1 MIKLYSLGGSGENGR
16 NCYAI
21 EWSEGAILLDCG
33 VKREINEN
41 GVGDYPVLT
50 KELVSKLKF
59 VLLSHAH
66 EDHSASLPL
75 VYSMGYRGK
84 VYASSPTANSTLNFI
99 NKWKN
104 FVKDNNGRLP
114 FNDED
119 IASVDFGILD
129 IGLNTI
135 DGINI
140 TVGRSG
146 HVVGGIWFIVTVEG
160 KEIFYS
166 GDIVSQS
173 MLLHNDKPSKVDA
186 AILNCA
192 YAGKILKQAEQYK
205 ILLNSI
211 KETLSIGGK
220 AILPL
225 PQNGRG
231 CDIYKFLSE
240 NIKDVPLY
248 VDKEIIDSYNKLSS
262 MTEWVKNIGDG
273 ISSENIVSISTMEE
287 REEVCLK
294 DEAGIILTQDGMLTA
309 VQGKYYFERL
319 KEDEKNKVIITGH
332 AAKGTIGAE
341 IFNNEYAQNN
351 SVKLQKGHVIFK
363 VHFDDADVVEFNEYL
378 KAKTI
383 ILFHSNK
390 EKTANVIS
398 NLDNIGV
405 SAMCLSPGESY
416 NLN

>member
-75 VYSMGYRGK
+75 LYNMGYRGK
-84 VYASSPTANSTLNFI
+84 VYASSPTANSTPNFM

-104 FVKDNNGRLP
+104 FVKENNGVIP
-114 FNDED
+114 FNED
-119 IASVDFGILD
+119 DIEKVEFETLN
-129 IGLNTI
+129 IGLNNI
-135 DGINI
+135 DGVSV

-146 HVVGGIWFIVTVEG
+146 HVVGGIWFVVNVEG
-160 KEIFYS
+160 KKIFYS
-166 GDIVSQS
+166 GDIVSEP
-173 MLLHNDKPSKVDA
+173 MLLNNDKPSEVDA

-192 YAGKILKQAEQYK
+192 YAGKTLKQSEQYE

-225 PQNGRG
+225 PPNGRG
-231 CDIYKFLSE
+231 CDIYKFLYE
-240 NIKDVPLY
+240 NIKDITLY
-248 VDKEIIDSYNKLSS
+248 VDKEIIDNYKKLSD
-262 MTEWVKNIGDG
+262 MTDWVKNIDG
-273 ISSENIVSISTMEE
+273 SLVSENVICITTMED
-287 REEVCLK
+287 REQVCLK
-294 DEAGIILTQDGMLTA
+294 DEPAVILTQDGMLTA

-319 KEDEKNKVIITGH
+319 KEDRRNKVIITGH

-341 IFNNEYAQNN
+341 IFNDEYAKSN
-351 SVKLQKGHVIFK
+351 SVNLQKEHIIFK
-363 VHFDDADVVEFNEYL
+363 VHFDDVDVIEFNKYL
-378 KAKTI
+378 KSKTI

-398 NLDNIGV
+398 KLTETGV
-405 SAMCLSPGESY
+405 KAMCLTPGGSY
-416 NLN
+416 NLA

>member
-75 VYSMGYRGK
+75 IYSMGYRGK
-84 VYASSPTANSTLNFI
+84 VYASSPTANSTPNFI
-99 NKWKN
+99 KKWTN
-104 FVKDNNGRLP
+104 FVRENNGVLP

-119 IASVDFGILD
+119 IESVDFGILD

-140 TVGRSG
+140 KVGRSG

-166 GDIVSQS
+166 GDIVSQP
-173 MLLHNDKPSKVDA
+173 MLLDNDKPSKVDA

-192 YAGKILKQAEQYK
+192 YAGKVLKQSEQYK

-220 AILPL
+220 VILPL
-225 PQNGRG
+225 PPNGRG

-248 VDKEIIDSYNKLSS
+248 VDKEIIDNYNKLSS
-262 MTEWVKNIGDG
+262 MTEWVKNIDGD
-273 ISSENIVSISTMEE
+273 ISSQNIVPISTMEE

-294 DEAGIILTQDGMLTA
+294 DEASVILTQDGMLTA

-319 KEDEKNKVIITGH
+319 KEDERNKVIITGH

-341 IFNNEYAQNN
+341 IFNEDYARNN

-363 VHFDDADVVEFNEYL
+363 VHFDDEDVVEFNKYL
-378 KAKTI
+378 NAKTI

-390 EKTANVIS
+390 DKTVNVIS
-398 NLDNIGV
+398 SLNDTGV
-405 SAMCLSPGESY
+405 NAMCLTLGKSY
-416 NLN
+416 NLD

>member
-21 EWSEGAILLDCG
+21 EWSEGVILLDCG

-50 KELVSKLKF
+50 KELVSKLRF

-75 VYSMGYRGK
+75 IYSMGYRGK
-84 VYASSPTANSTLNFI
+84 VYASSPTANSTPNFM

-104 FVKDNNGRLP
+104 FVKENNGVIP
-114 FNDED
+114 FSEED
-119 IASVDFGILD
+119 ITKVEFETLN
-129 IGLNTI
+129 IGLNNI
-135 DGINI
+135 DGVEI

-146 HVVGGIWFIVTVEG
+146 HVVGGIWFIVNVEG
-160 KEIFYS
+160 KKIFYS
-166 GDIVSQS
+166 GDIVSEP
-173 MLLHNDKPSKVDA
+173 MLLHNDKPHEVDA

-192 YAGKILKQAEQYK
+192 YAGKILKQSQQYE
-205 ILLNSI
+205 ILLNSV

-220 AILPL
+220 AVLPL
-225 PQNGRG
+225 PPNGRG
-231 CDIYKFLSE
+231 CDIYKFLCE
-240 NIKDVPLY
+240 NIKDMPLY
-248 VDKEIIDSYNKLSS
+248 VDKEIIDNYKKLSD
-262 MTEWVKNIGDG
+262 MTDWVKNIEGSLDSG
-273 ISSENIVSISTMEE
+273 NVVCIDTMED

-294 DEAGIILTQDGMLTA
+294 DEPSVILTQDGMLTA

-319 KEDEKNKVIITGH
+319 KEDSRNKVIITGH

-341 IFNNEYAQNN
+341 IFNDEYCKNN
-351 SVKLQKGHVIFK
+351 LVKLQKGHVIFK
-363 VHFDDADVVEFNEYL
+363 VHFDDVDVVEFNEYL

-390 EKTANVIS
+390 DKTVNVIS
-398 NLDNIGV
+398 NLANTGV

>member
-21 EWSEGAILLDCG
+21 EWSEGIILLDCG

-75 VYSMGYRGK
+75 IYSMGYRGK
-84 VYASSPTANSTLNFI
+84 VYASSPTANSTPNFM

-104 FVKDNNGRLP
+104 FVKENNGVIP
-114 FNDED
+114 FSEED
-119 IASVDFGILD
+119 VAKVEFETLN
-129 IGLNTI
+129 IGLNNI
-135 DGINI
+135 DGVEI

-146 HVVGGIWFIVTVEG
+146 HVVGGIWFIVNVEG
-160 KEIFYS
+160 KKIFYS
-166 GDIVSQS
+166 GDIVSEP
-173 MLLHNDKPSKVDA
+173 MLLHNDKPSQVDA

-192 YAGKILKQAEQYK
+192 YAGKILKQSQQYE
-205 ILLNSI
+205 ILLNSV

-220 AILPL
+220 AVLPL
-225 PQNGRG
+225 PPNGRG
-231 CDIYKFLSE
+231 CDIYKFLCE
-240 NIKDVPLY
+240 NIKDIPLY
-248 VDKEIIDSYNKLSS
+248 VDKEIIDNYKKLSD
-262 MTEWVKNIGDG
+262 MTEWVKNIDG
-273 ISSENIVSISTMEE
+273 SLVSENVVCIATMED

-294 DEAGIILTQDGMLTA
+294 DEPAIILTQDGMLTA

-319 KEDEKNKVIITGH
+319 KEDSRNKVIITGH

-341 IFNNEYAQNN
+341 IFNEEYSINN
-351 SVKLQKGHVIFK
+351 SVNLQKDHIIFK
-363 VHFDDADVVEFNEYL
+363 VHFDDVDVMKFNNYL
-378 KAKTI
+378 KSKTI

-390 EKTANVIS
+390 EKTVNVIS
-398 NLDNIGV
+398 NLNEAGV
-405 SAMCLSPGESY
+405 KAMCLAPGTSY
-416 NLN
+416 DLV

>member
-21 EWSEGAILLDCG
+21 EWSEGVILLDCG

-50 KELVSKLKF
+50 KELVSKLRF

-75 VYSMGYRGK
+75 IYSMGYRGK
-84 VYASSPTANSTLNFI
+84 VYASSPTANSTPNFM

-104 FVKDNNGRLP
+104 FVKENNGVIP
-114 FNDED
+114 FSEED
-119 IASVDFGILD
+119 ITKVEFETLN
-129 IGLNTI
+129 IGLNNI
-135 DGINI
+135 DGVEI

-146 HVVGGIWFIVTVEG
+146 HVVGGIWFIVNVEG
-160 KEIFYS
+160 KKIFYS
-166 GDIVSQS
+166 GDIVSEP
-173 MLLHNDKPSKVDA
+173 MLLHNDKPHEVDA

-192 YAGKILKQAEQYK
+192 YAGKILKQSQQYE
-205 ILLNSI
+205 ILLNSV

-220 AILPL
+220 AVLPL
-225 PQNGRG
+225 PPNGRG
-231 CDIYKFLSE
+231 CDIYKFLCE
-240 NIKDVPLY
+240 NIKDMPLY
-248 VDKEIIDSYNKLSS
+248 VDKEIIDNYKKLSD
-262 MTEWVKNIGDG
+262 MTDWVKNIEGSLDSG
-273 ISSENIVSISTMEE
+273 NVVCIDTMED

-294 DEAGIILTQDGMLTA
+294 DEPSVILTQDGMLTA

-319 KEDEKNKVIITGH
+319 KEDSRNKVIITGH

-341 IFNNEYAQNN
+341 IFNDEYSINN
-351 SVKLQKGHVIFK
+351 LVNLQKDHVIFK
-363 VHFDDADVVEFNEYL
+363 VHFDDVDVMRFNNYL

-390 EKTANVIS
+390 DKTVNVIS
-398 NLDNIGV
+398 NLNTGV
-405 SAMCLSPGESY
+405 NAMCLAPGESY

>member
-41 GVGDYPVLT
+41 GIGDYPVLT

-75 VYSMGYRGK
+75 IYNMGYKGK
-84 VYASSPTANSTLNFI
+84 VYASRPTANSTPNFM

-104 FVKDNNGRLP
+104 FVKENNGVTP
-114 FNDED
+114 FSDED
-119 IASVDFGILD
+119 IKKVEFEILN

-135 DGINI
+135 DGIEI

-146 HVVGGIWFIVTVEG
+146 HVLGGIWFIINVEG
-160 KEIFYS
+160 KKIFYS
-166 GDIVSQS
+166 GDIVSEP
-173 MLLHNDKPSKVDA
+173 MLLNNDKPSEVDA

-192 YAGKILKQAEQYK
+192 YAGKILKQSEQYK

-211 KETLSIGGK
+211 KDTLSVGGK
-220 AILPL
+220 VILPL
-225 PQNGRG
+225 PPNGRG
-231 CDIYKFLSE
+231 CDIYKFLCE
-240 NIKDVPLY
+240 NIKDIKLY
-248 VDKEIIDSYNKLSS
+248 VDKEIIDNYNKLLT
-262 MTEWVKNIGDG
+262 MNEWIKDIDNN
-273 ISSENIVSISTMEE
+273 ISSENVVCISTMEE
-287 REEVCLK
+287 REIVCLK
-294 DEAGIILTQDGMLTA
+294 DEAAVLLTQDGMLTA
-309 VQGKYYFERL
+309 VQGKYYFEHL
-319 KEDEKNKVIITGH
+319 KEDERNKVIITGH
-332 AAKGTIGAE
+332 AAKGTLGAE
-341 IFNNEYAQNN
+341 IFNEEYCKNN
-351 SVKLQKGHVIFK
+351 SIKLQKGHVIFK
-363 VHFDDADVVEFNEYL
+363 VHFDDVDVVEFNKYL

-390 EKTANVIS
+390 EKTVNVIS
-398 NLDNIGV
+398 KLNNNGV
-405 SAMCLSPGESY
+405 NAMCLTPGESY
-416 NLN
+416 NFE